1 MAAERGAVSPR
12 TQARRYAALALYQWS
27 LTREDPASIK
37 RHMLDDPQWLD
48 ALVASLSGAEDDAP
62 VDPRLR
68 FRFNQELFDTLLK
81 GVPARLAE
89 IDAELDRVLDRPVGQ
104 VDPVEL
110 AILRLG
116 AYEILFTPEIPDRVA
131 INEAVELAKLLGAHE
146 GHRYVNGVLDKIA
159 RRRSAAAR
167 PDR

>member
-89 IDAELDRVLDRPVGQ
+89 IDAELDRVLDRPVSQ

-116 AYEILFTPEIPDRVA
+116 VYEILFTPEIPDRVA